1 VSPAARR
8 EPPEQD
14 GVAIPSKRRTVVMS
28 DVARAAGVSAQT
40 VSRVFNE
47 PERVRPH
54 TRARVLAVI
63 EELGYRVNNTARA
76 LATGQRHTLGV
87 VGFDT
92 SLHGP
97 ASVLFGIER
106 HARTFGYSMVVASL
120 EERGRDSLDE
130 AVEHL
135 RGQDVEGIVVIAP
148 PASASSLLQKAARDI
163 PVVAVEGDTALGLPV
178 VAVDQYGGAMRAT
191 RHLLDLG
198 HATAWHLAGPRD
210 WLGSAQT
217 RERGWRDTLRSA
229 GVAAPP
235 ALVGDWSARSGYE
248 LGRQLAADP
257 AVTAVFAGNDQM
269 ALGLLKALHEAG
281 RRVPADVSVVGF
293 DDTPEAAY
301 YTPAL
306 TTVRQEFT
314 ETGRRAFGLL
324 YDQING
330 GGTPAE
336 PIVMP
341 VDLIVRDSTARAS
354 ARR

>member
-1 VSPAARR
+1 VSLADRR
-8 EPPEQD
+8 EPDQD
-14 GVAIPSKRRTVVMS
+14 GAAAPLKRRSVVMS
-28 DVARAAGVSAQT
+28 DVAKAAGVSAQT
-40 VSRVFNE
+40 VSRVLNE
-47 PERVRPH
+47 PDRVRPG
-54 TRARVLAVI
+54 TRARILGVI
-63 EELGYRVNNTARA
+63 EELGYRLNNTARA
-76 LATGQRHTLGV
+76 LATGERHTLGV

-106 HARTFGYSMVVASL
+106 HARSVGYSMVVASL
-120 EERGRDSLDE
+120 EDQGHGSLDE

-135 RGQDVEGIVVIAP
+135 RSQDVEGIVVIAP
-148 PASASSLLQKAARDI
+148 PASASTLLHKAARDI
-163 PVVAVEGDTALGLPV
+163 AVVAVEGDPALGLPMV
-178 VAVDQYGGAMRAT
+178 TVDQYGGATRAT

-198 HATAWHLAGPRD
+198 HPTVWHLAGPRD

-217 RERGWRDTLRSA
+217 RERAWRDTLRSA

-257 AVTAVFAGNDQM
+257 EVTAVFAGNDQM

-281 RRVPADVSVVGF
+281 RAVPGDVSVVGF

-301 YTPAL
+301 FTPAL
-306 TTVRQEFT
+306 TTVRQDFT

-324 YDQING
+324 YDQIKDG
-330 GGTPAE
+330 DAPTE

-341 VDLIVRDSTARAS
+341 VELIMRDSTARAS
-354 ARR
+354 ARS